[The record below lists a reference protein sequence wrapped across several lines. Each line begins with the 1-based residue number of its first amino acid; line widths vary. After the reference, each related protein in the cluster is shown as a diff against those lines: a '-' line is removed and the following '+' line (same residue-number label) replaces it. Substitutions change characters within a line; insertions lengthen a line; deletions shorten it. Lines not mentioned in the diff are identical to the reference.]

1 MRQRCAQAEENI
13 FAWAFGDD
21 TANSTE
27 WFGQTFKW
35 VRAAADGAGATDL
48 QLFYNDVSTN
58 SNISCLTRSDLAP
71 SSPRCLSS
79 ACCALADQ
87 AVPHVRS
94 MASRRPAPR
103 RTRCCGG

>member
-48 QLFYNDVSTN
+48 QLFYNDVSTKSN
-58 SNISCLTRSDLAP
+58 SSCLI
-71 SSPRCLSS
+71 SS
-79 ACCALADQ
+79 ASA
-87 AVPHVRS
+87 
-94 MASRRPAPR
+94 ASSQLGLLCPR
-103 RTRCCGG
+103 

>member
-13 FAWAFGDD
+13 FAWAFGDE

-58 SNISCLTRSDLAP
+58 SNSSCLTTRSLVFAAL
-71 SSPRCLSS
+71 SQLGLLCPR
-79 ACCALADQ
+79 
-87 AVPHVRS
+87 
-94 MASRRPAPR
+94 
-103 RTRCCGG
+103 